1 MQMFT
6 GLVEEVGTVR
16 STRRRGDY
24 QELWVNAE
32 AVTSDLKR
40 GDSVSIDG
48 ACQTVTALDARGFA
62 VETLAVSLK
71 KTTLGA
77 LSRGAAVNLERAL
90 TPSTRMGGHF
100 VQGHVDGTGR
110 VSKLQRR
117 GENIYLELVLPD
129 ELARY
134 CIAEGSIAV
143 DGVSLTIADLRGT
156 RVTINV
162 IPTTWNDTA
171 LRSRSVGDYVNI
183 EVDVLARYVE
193 RLMGTASASAP
204 GPQSGGTR

>member
-1 MQMFT
+1 
-6 GLVEEVGTVR
+6 
-16 STRRRGDY
+16 
-24 QELWVNAE
+24 
-32 AVTSDLKR
+32 
-40 GDSVSIDG
+40 
-48 ACQTVTALDARGFA
+48 
-62 VETLAVSLK
+62 
-71 KTTLGA
+71 
-77 LSRGAAVNLERAL
+77 
-90 TPSTRMGGHF
+90 MGGHF